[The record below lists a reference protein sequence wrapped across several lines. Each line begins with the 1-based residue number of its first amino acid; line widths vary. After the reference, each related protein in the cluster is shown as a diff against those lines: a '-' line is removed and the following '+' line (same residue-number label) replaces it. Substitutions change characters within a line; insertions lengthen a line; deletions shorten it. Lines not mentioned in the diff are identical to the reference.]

1 MGNITETAAAARQEI
16 NRHLRRHRLLLS
28 RQMWILVS
36 IVFAGAVLRL
46 YLLADKSIWL
56 DEAFSISISQRGLG
70 DLLQMVVRTDVH
82 PPLYYIMLKFW
93 LLLGQGAGHIR
104 LLSALFSIA
113 SIALM
118 YLVVSS
124 LFDDSIAGLIG
135 AGILAISPFHIWYAQ
150 EARMYALLTF
160 FVLASAYF
168 LILALR
174 HGSLRYW
181 SGYVL
186 STVLALYTDNGAMW
200 YFLGVTAFYLLS
212 MRRFPGRTRGWL
224 LSQIGILLLYVPW
237 VPFLWQQSRQVT
249 DSFWLSPPSFQSVLA
264 VFLDFNSF
272 NFPWIAL
279 SVLYMTV
286 IFVWSFIIPDR
297 GWQRRLATMW
307 LFIPLALSL
316 LISLK
321 QPVFLSRNLIIVS
334 IGYYLLI
341 VGTIKKFGS
350 VEATAALLLPLLV
363 MNLVSIGHNAWQEE
377 KENWQ
382 ALTEHVVTSAR
393 NMRGGLVL
401 FVPPYAE
408 LPFAY
413 YIQQFEVSLETQGYP
428 ESEIL
433 LHPKQK
439 RADNPADVL
448 EGRPYVWL
456 VLRDVETANVHEPII
471 KWLDSHGYV
480 RNQEFVRN
488 DISVQT
494 YTLLEVQ
501 DDPWL
506 EPSPVVITGTE
517 SKLYI
522 PALFNHSE
530 KPMMSTAHVVI
541 TGTESKLYIPALFNH
556 SEEPMVS
563 TVHIVVAGE
572 TLSGIARRYETTVEA
587 LVNANN
593 FLNPNRLSV
602 GQHLI
607 IP

>member
-1 MGNITETAAAARQEI
+1 
-16 NRHLRRHRLLLS
+16 
-28 RQMWILVS
+28 
-36 IVFAGAVLRL
+36 
-46 YLLADKSIWL
+46 
-56 DEAFSISISQRGLG
+56 
-70 DLLQMVVRTDVH
+70 
-82 PPLYYIMLKFW
+82 
-93 LLLGQGAGHIR
+93 
-104 LLSALFSIA
+104 
-113 SIALM
+113 
-118 YLVVSS
+118 
-124 LFDDSIAGLIG
+124 
-135 AGILAISPFHIWYAQ
+135 
-150 EARMYALLTF
+150 
-160 FVLASAYF
+160 
-168 LILALR
+168 
-174 HGSLRYW
+174 
-181 SGYVL
+181 
-186 STVLALYTDNGAMW
+186 
-200 YFLGVTAFYLLS
+200 
-212 MRRFPGRTRGWL
+212 
-224 LSQIGILLLYVPW
+224 
-237 VPFLWQQSRQVT
+237 
-249 DSFWLSPPSFQSVLA
+249 
-264 VFLDFNSF
+264 
-272 NFPWIAL
+272 
-279 SVLYMTV
+279 
-286 IFVWSFIIPDR
+286 
-297 GWQRRLATMW
+297 
-307 LFIPLALSL
+307 
-316 LISLK
+316 
-321 QPVFLSRNLIIVS
+321 
-334 IGYYLLI
+334 
-341 VGTIKKFGS
+341 
-350 VEATAALLLPLLV
+350 
-363 MNLVSIGHNAWQEE
+363 MNLVSIGINAWQEE

-393 NMRGGLVL
+393 NTRGGLVL

-530 KPMMSTAHVVI
+530 
-541 TGTESKLYIPALFNH
+541 
-556 SEEPMVS
+556 EPMVS